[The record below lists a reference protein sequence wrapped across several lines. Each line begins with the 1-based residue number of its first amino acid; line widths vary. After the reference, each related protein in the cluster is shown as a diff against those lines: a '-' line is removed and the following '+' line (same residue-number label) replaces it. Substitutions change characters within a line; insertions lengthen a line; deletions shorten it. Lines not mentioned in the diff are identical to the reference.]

1 MMAEKPTRRDRLRP
15 AELLG
20 LSAGFAVFVGIVVL
34 VTTRQIALSL
44 VSGGVTF
51 IATIVVISMLTLAA
65 KPNADEKTDLDEQDN
80 AGR

>member
-20 LSAGFAVFVGIVVL
+20 LSAGFALFVGLVAL
-34 VTTRQIALSL
+34 VTTRQIGLSL
-44 VSGGVTF
+44 VSAGVTF